1 MTEHFYGKSTDQE
14 KKKSTKFANGLEFLN
29 KDIKKEAS
37 LNSSDF
43 AVCFLDAFH
52 HSFPRFL
59 KGE

>member
-1 MTEHFYGKSTDQE
+1 MNDNFYGKSTKE
-14 KKKSTKFANGLEFLN
+14 ETKKSSKFSSGLEFLN

-52 HSFPRFL
+52 YSFPRFL
-59 KGE
+59 